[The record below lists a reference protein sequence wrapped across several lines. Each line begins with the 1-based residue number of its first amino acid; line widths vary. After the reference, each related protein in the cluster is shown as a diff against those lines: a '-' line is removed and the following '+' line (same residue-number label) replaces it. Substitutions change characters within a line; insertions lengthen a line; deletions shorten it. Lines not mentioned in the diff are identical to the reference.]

1 MDKPTNKNFI
11 TNIIDNDNS
20 TNKFSGR
27 VHTRFPP
34 EPNGYLHI
42 GHAKSICLNFE
53 IANTYKGKCN
63 LRFDDTNPEKE
74 NVEYIEAIKKDIQ
87 WLGYKWDSMHFSSDY
102 FDNLYEYA
110 LNLIENNFAY
120 IDSSSAEKI
129 KQERGTLTEP
139 GVNSKDRDRSIS
151 DNIKLF
157 KEMKQGKFT
166 DGEYV
171 LRLKIDMLSPNI
183 NMRDPVIYRIKKFKH
198 HRTGNDWCIY
208 PMYDF
213 THCISDAI
221 ENITHSLCTLEFEDH
236 RDLYDWIIEK
246 INHENKPQQIEFSR
260 LALEHNLMSK
270 RKLSELVEKNYVS
283 GWDDPRM
290 PTISGMRRRGFTSN
304 SIKDFCGRI
313 GITKKNS
320 SIEMGVLENTIREE
334 LNLSAK
340 RVMGILDPLK
350 IVITNY
356 PEGEKEEILAANNP
370 NDKES
375 GQRNISISKNIYIDK
390 NDFMESPEK
399 KYFRLSPGK
408 EVRLRHAFNIIC
420 NKVIKSNDGKIIE
433 LECSFDPVSR
443 DMKKGNKVKGMI
455 HWVDADNC
463 IDATVNI
470 YDRLFTE
477 SNPLNLENFNENSL
491 VIKKHAK
498 LEKNIDL
505 NNFEARYQFERV
517 GYFIRD
523 NKFLDQ
529 GIIYNKIV
537 SLKDTWKK
545 TKNKDTK

>member
-20 TNKFSGR
+20 TNKFSER

-74 NVEYIEAIKKDIQ
+74 NIEYIEAIKKDIQ

-102 FDNLYEYA
+102 FDSLYEYA
-110 LNLIENNFAY
+110 VNLIENNFAY

-151 DNIKLF
+151 DNINLF
-157 KEMKQGKFT
+157 EEMKQGKFT

-334 LNLSAK
+334 LNLSAT

-370 NDKES
+370 NDKEI

-420 NKVIKSNDGKIIE
+420 NKVIKSDDGKIIE

-455 HWVDADNC
+455 HWVDANNC
-463 IDATVNI
+463 IDATINI

-477 SNPLNLENFNENSL
+477 SNPLNLESFNENSL

-545 TKNKDTK
+545 TKNKDAK

>member
-20 TNKFSGR
+20 TNKFSER

-74 NVEYIEAIKKDIQ
+74 NIEYIEAIKKDIQ

-110 LNLIENNFAY
+110 VNLIENNFAY
-120 IDSSSAEKI
+120 IDSSNAEKI

-157 KEMKQGKFT
+157 EEMKQGKFT

-370 NDKES
+370 NDKEI

-420 NKVIKSNDGKIIE
+420 NKVIKSDDGKIIE

-455 HWVDADNC
+455 HWVDANNC
-463 IDATVNI
+463 IDATINI

-477 SNPLNLENFNENSL
+477 SNPLNVENFNENSL

-545 TKNKDTK
+545 TKNKDAK

>member
-20 TNKFSGR
+20 TNKFSER

-74 NVEYIEAIKKDIQ
+74 NIEYIEAIKKDIQ

-110 LNLIENNFAY
+110 VNLIENNFAY
-120 IDSSSAEKI
+120 IDSSNAEKI

-157 KEMKQGKFT
+157 EEMKQGKFT

-340 RVMGILDPLK
+340 RVMGVLDPLK

-370 NDKES
+370 NDKEI

-420 NKVIKSNDGKIIE
+420 NKVIKSDDGKIIE

-455 HWVDADNC
+455 HWVDANNC
-463 IDATVNI
+463 IDATINI

>member
-20 TNKFSGR
+20 TNKFSER

-74 NVEYIEAIKKDIQ
+74 NIEYIEAIKKDIQ

-110 LNLIENNFAY
+110 VNLIENNFAY
-120 IDSSSAEKI
+120 IDSSNAEKI

-157 KEMKQGKFT
+157 EEMKQGKFT

-304 SIKDFCGRI
+304 SIKDFCARI

-370 NDKES
+370 NDKEI

-420 NKVIKSNDGKIIE
+420 NKVIKSDDGKIIE

-455 HWVDADNC
+455 HWVDANNC
-463 IDATVNI
+463 IDATINI

-477 SNPLNLENFNENSL
+477 SNPLNLESFNENSL

>member
-20 TNKFSGR
+20 TNKFSER

-74 NVEYIEAIKKDIQ
+74 NIEYIEAIKKDIQ

-110 LNLIENNFAY
+110 VNLIENNFAY
-120 IDSSSAEKI
+120 IDSSNAEKI

-157 KEMKQGKFT
+157 EEMKQGKFT

-370 NDKES
+370 NDKEI

-420 NKVIKSNDGKIIE
+420 NKVIKSDDGKIIE

-455 HWVDADNC
+455 HWVDANNC
-463 IDATVNI
+463 IDATINI

-477 SNPLNLENFNENSL
+477 SNPLNLESFNENSL

-545 TKNKDTK
+545 TNNKDAK

>member
-370 NDKES
+370 NDKEI
-375 GQRNISISKNIYIDK
+375 GQRNISISKDIYIDK

-420 NKVIKSNDGKIIE
+420 NKVIKSDDGKIIE

-443 DMKKGNKVKGMI
+443 DMKKGNKVKGML
-455 HWVDADNC
+455 HWVDANNC
-463 IDATVNI
+463 IDATINI

-477 SNPLNLENFNENSL
+477 SNPLNVENFNENSL

>member
-74 NVEYIEAIKKDIQ
+74 NIEYIEAIKKDIQ

-139 GVNSKDRDRSIS
+139 GVNSKDRGRSVS

-157 KEMKQGKFT
+157 EEMKQGKFT

-356 PEGEKEEILAANNP
+356 PESEKEEILAANNP

-420 NKVIKSNDGKIIE
+420 NKVIKSDDGKIIE

-443 DMKKGNKVKGMI
+443 DMKKGNKVKGML
-455 HWVDADNC
+455 HWVDANNC
-463 IDATVNI
+463 IDATINI

-477 SNPLNLENFNENSL
+477 SNPLNVENFNENSL

-529 GIIYNKIV
+529 GIIYNRIV

>member
-157 KEMKQGKFT
+157 EEMKQGKFT

-370 NDKES
+370 NDKEI
-375 GQRNISISKNIYIDK
+375 GQRNISISKDIYIDK

-420 NKVIKSNDGKIIE
+420 NKVIKSDDGKIIE

-443 DMKKGNKVKGMI
+443 DMKKGNKVKGML
-455 HWVDADNC
+455 HWVDANNC
-463 IDATVNI
+463 IDATINI

-477 SNPLNLENFNENSL
+477 SNPLNVENFNENSL

>member
-110 LNLIENNFAY
+110 VNLIENNFAY

-420 NKVIKSNDGKIIE
+420 NKVIKSDDGKIIE

-443 DMKKGNKVKGMI
+443 DMKKGNKVKGML
-455 HWVDADNC
+455 HWVDANNC
-463 IDATVNI
+463 IDATINI

-477 SNPLNLENFNENSL
+477 SNPLNVENFNENSL